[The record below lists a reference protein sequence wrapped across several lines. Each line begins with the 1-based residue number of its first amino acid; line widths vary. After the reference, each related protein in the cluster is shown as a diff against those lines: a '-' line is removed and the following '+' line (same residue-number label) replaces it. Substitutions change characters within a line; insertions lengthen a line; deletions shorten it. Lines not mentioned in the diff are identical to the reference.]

1 MVIETL
7 VKTVLTE
14 LREMTKTET
23 VIGKAMKVG
32 DVTVIPISRIS
43 VGFGVGGG
51 KGMMKKTDGEA
62 TGGGASIQPI
72 GFIVVMKD
80 KVDLITIGKEEVG
93 LGKVID
99 LVPQIIEKVKTYREK
114 KDKPEE
120 KDGKQK
126 K

>member
-7 VKTVLTE
+7 VKTVLSE

-32 DVTVIPISRIS
+32 EVTVVPISKIS

-51 KGMMKKTDGEA
+51 KGLMKKADGEA

-72 GFIVVMKD
+72 GFIVVRED
-80 KVDLITIGKEEVG
+80 KVDLVTLGKEEVG
-93 LGKVID
+93 LGKIID
-99 LVPQIIEKVKTYREK
+99 LVPQIIEKVKSARDRKEK
-114 KDKPEE
+114 SSSKEGKP
-120 KDGKQK
+120 K
-126 K
+126 